1 MTTPESQYR
10 LPSEEGVYEVTPEM
24 ASDWVTTRNHPRNR
38 RISPNVVGKYL
49 GDMIASPS
57 RWREASP
64 EGLIFDTEGKIIS
77 GQHRLRAQANSG
89 KTLKW
94 WIFPNQPRSLFQVVD
109 QGYKRQAAHVIG
121 GANPTVVAAAARY
134 IAALGDRTRFALPR
148 FPRVTTQEVVD
159 TLRTY
164 PELDWYSK
172 DAHNV
177 RIATRVPSGPHDAV
191 LAMAATTEHR
201 DKIPSWIEG
210 LITGTDLSTGD
221 PRRHLRNRFMSGQR
235 LSRAVGGR
243 DYTYAII
250 AKSWN
255 AHAAGEEIYNLR
267 HAMTEPLPTVLGFE
281 LRNGQ

>member
-1 MTTPESQYR
+1 
-10 LPSEEGVYEVTPEM
+10 M

-177 RIATRVPSGPHDAV
+177 RLAARVPSGPHDAV
-191 LAMAATTEHR
+191 LAMAATTAHR
-201 DKIPSWIEG
+201 DKIPSWIDG
-210 LITGTDLSTGD
+210 LITGIDLSTGD

-243 DYTYAII
+243 DYVYALI

-255 AHAAGEEIYNLR
+255 AHAAGEEIFNLR
-267 HAMTEPLPTVLGFE
+267 HAMTEPLPTVVGFE
-281 LRNGQ
+281 LRDGQ